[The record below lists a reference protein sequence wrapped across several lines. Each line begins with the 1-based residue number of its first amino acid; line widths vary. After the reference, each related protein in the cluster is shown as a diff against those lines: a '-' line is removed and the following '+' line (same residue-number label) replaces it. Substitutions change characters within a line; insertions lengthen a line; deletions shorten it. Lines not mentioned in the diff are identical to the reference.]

1 MAADEVARHGL
12 QLADLPAELYASF
25 DPLLP
30 PFWSKQNPLDTV
42 ASAGGDVMPK
52 ILRGVA
58 ECDAVDAI
66 IMMSVLGIPTSAG
79 GDREMG
85 GHGEFLTLS
94 PWEDSLMALIAEL
107 MEKTGKPI
115 INVPDSPIRGSV
127 FDYGKRYRPIV
138 LSSARAAALA
148 LDRMEWYASYKRDHN
163 PLG

>member
-1 MAADEVARHGL
+1 VARHGL